1 MKRNVVIFT
10 VVALCLCACTHDNSE
25 TFSTGDLYKSKNI
38 VAKAAEL
45 GLSAEEY
52 SKMPEKVLKHREASM
67 KLADYVELKERT
79 FYLTISKQKAETLGV
94 SGEQYDVVVKDLNA
108 TNAAIR
114 EAMENGDTLDL
125 SGAIE
130 ELRTTISNIRK
141 GAKGPSSLETISDGD
156 NQKQSGRIETTSSDF
171 GTDSFYPPNYKNRV
185 IFTCMTKAAFFP
197 VYTCKTKVFGE
208 FKAVT
213 SHGSFGKN
221 TTIEVPLAASGAMLC
236 AELFFKTTDSSGG
249 IAAWKAE

>member
-25 TFSTGDLYKSKNI
+25 TYSSGDLYKSKN
-38 VAKAAEL
+38 VAAKAAEL
-45 GLSAEEY
+45 GLSAEAY
-52 SKMPEKVLKHREASM
+52 SKMPEKVLKHREASI

-130 ELRTTISNIRK
+130 ELRATISNICK
-141 GAKGPSSLETISDGD
+141 NAKSSSLLNDVSDGD
-156 NQKQSGRIETTSSDF
+156 SK
-171 GTDSFYPPNYKNRV
+171 
-185 IFTCMTKAAFFP
+185 
-197 VYTCKTKVFGE
+197 
-208 FKAVT
+208 
-213 SHGSFGKN
+213 
-221 TTIEVPLAASGAMLC
+221 
-236 AELFFKTTDSSGG
+236 
-249 IAAWKAE
+249 